1 MKEHG
6 FKAEDIA
13 EIHIDQCSLNWA
25 IAYIREE
32 VKWNLQT
39 VPECQFSL
47 PYTVAKAAYDKSI
60 SLDPYTP

>member
-25 IAYIREE
+25 IAYTPEE

-47 PYTVAKAAYDKSI
+47 PT
-60 SLDPYTP
+60 LHCG